1 MKKTLFFA
9 AMAAMVLASCNTH
22 EIQNVDKI
30 EQGPELSFSV
40 ANISTK
46 GYVEGGDFIDSPYDK
61 LHGQTPDGKTD
72 RTMQLSAYLTPQ
84 SGASANY
91 FIGQEF
97 LKNANGET
105 DGKWHHS
112 PKVYWPMGG
121 QLAFLAYSST
131 KPFTGTGVSWDE
143 DNAAS
148 KVVLN
153 VSEEYLQDDIL
164 FSAIAARG
172 SNASTGAGA
181 ADVALT
187 FNHTQAWIQ
196 FQIKSDTQD
205 IVKVKDIIIE
215 DLYSRG
221 ELTLTGGATPKAEW
235 NFRRE
240 TASDRAMDDTYA
252 ILDPAYIPTSAAFM
266 DMLVPEQRQTAFVI
280 HYTLEGQDNVLE
292 YRYDLSTEQW
302 LMGKKYVYE
311 ITFKPYEIIVV
322 PTVSAFTAGT
332 VPADFPSTLE

>member
-1 MKKTLFFA
+1 MKKIFVFA
-9 AMAAMVLASCNTH
+9 AMAAMVFTACNNNQ
-22 EIQNVDKI
+22 IANVD
-30 EQGPELSFSV
+30 ELELGPEISMSI
-40 ANISTK
+40 ANLSTK
-46 GYVEGGDFIDSPYDK
+46 GYVEGSDFVDTPYDA
-61 LHGQTPDGKTD
+61 LHPSTPGNPRK
-72 RTMQLSAYLTPQ
+72 MMLSAYLTPQ

-91 FIGQEF
+91 FVGQEF
-97 LKNANGET
+97 AKNANGET
-105 DGKWHHS
+105 DDKWHHN

-121 QLAFLAYSST
+121 TLSFLAYSST
-131 KPFTGTGVSWDE
+131 IPFAGTAVFWDE
-143 DNAAS
+143 DNAAN
-148 KVVLN
+148 KVVLG

-164 FSAIAARG
+164 FSAIPTRG
-172 SNASTGAGA
+172 SQAGPAAGA

-196 FQIKSDTQD
+196 FQIKSESANL
-205 IVKVKDIIIE
+205 VKINEIIIE

-252 ILDPAYIPTSAAFM
+252 ILAPAYIPVETAYM
-266 DMLVPEQRQTAFVI
+266 DMLVPEQRQTAFVL
-280 HYTLEGQDNVLE
+280 HYTLEGQDNILE

-311 ITFKPYEIIVV
+311 ITFKPYEIVVV
-322 PTVSAFTAGT
+322 PTVTAFTAGA
-332 VPADFPSTLE
+332 VPADFPSELE